1 MLFAWIRAVCVNGAV
16 FGNKQLGED
25 LAVVHVACGEVGGF
39 DEVVFVNVDVNF
51 ETVGAGFLAIDLFEQ
66 GLSDIGLVKGWVA

>member
-16 FGNKQLGED
+16 FGIKQLGED
-25 LAVVHVACGEVGGF
+25 LAVVHVACGEA
-39 DEVVFVNVDVNF
+39 VFVNVDVNF
-51 ETVGAGFLAIDLFEQ
+51 ETVGAGFLAVDFFEQ